1 MRLCDVFLVHINH
14 SFDFARKCGCSMM
27 RISFTQQAYQ
37 LSNDSYLRVFI
48 RLKRWMII
56 ILCTDEYL
64 VVLINRSELIQTIL
78 NLSYP

>member
-1 MRLCDVFLVHINH
+1 
-14 SFDFARKCGCSMM
+14 MM